1 MSNPKYEPTT
11 TVAKLGWVIEEC
23 SELGVAIGKTLRHGL
38 TSVDPTDN
46 AKRNADG
53 SREMNVDWILREMAD
68 AEKAICLA
76 RTAIICDTAR
86 DDSDVPMRVDAA
98 HVPRSEY
105 VAVANERD
113 RLLHSH
119 ELLRR
124 DMKLMLGGVLDSLDA
139 LDQWATPAQRAAAA
153 HLRALLLGHTGGPG

>member
-23 SELGVAIGKTLRHGL
+23 SELGAAIGKTLRHGL

-76 RTAIICDTAR
+76 RTAIICEVAT
-86 DDSDVPMRVDAA
+86 DDSDRPPRVDMHSSFAA
-98 HVPRSEY
+98 LL
-105 VAVANERD
+105 AERD
-113 RLLHSH
+113 SLLAECDRLRGGLKQTLH
-119 ELLRR
+119 
-124 DMKLMLGGVLDSLDA
+124 GVLDA
-139 LDQWATPAQRAAAA
+139 LDLTGEWTTPTQRAAAA
-153 HLRALLLGHTGGPG
+153 HLRALLLGYEGVAK

>member
-76 RTAIICDTAR
+76 RTAIIR
-86 DDSDVPMRVDAA
+86 EVGSDDSDMPPRVDAV
-98 HVPRSEY
+98 HVPR
-105 VAVANERD
+105 ANYEAILFERD
-113 RLLHSH
+113 QLLAECDRLRGGLKQTLH
-119 ELLRR
+119 
-124 DMKLMLGGVLDSLDA
+124 GVLDA
-139 LDQWATPAQRAAAA
+139 LDLAGEWTTPTQRAAAA
-153 HLRALLLGHTGGPG
+153 HLRALLLGYEGVAK